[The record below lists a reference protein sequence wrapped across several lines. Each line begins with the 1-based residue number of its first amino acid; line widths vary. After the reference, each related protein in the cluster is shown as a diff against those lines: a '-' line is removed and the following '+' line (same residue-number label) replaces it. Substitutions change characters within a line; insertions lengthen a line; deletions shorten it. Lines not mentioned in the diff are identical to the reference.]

1 MHPTAFTRRAFL
13 KASVMA
19 GAVPLVSR
27 LAGAAENASSRP
39 LIAYVGTYSSP
50 LHDPKPTQVDR
61 PSGNGQ
67 GIHLFRVDRATGALA
82 PHDVFPLPTSP
93 SCLAL
98 NPAGTHLYSG
108 NETARSADGSG
119 TVSAFAIDP
128 ADGKLKLLNTVDSGG
143 AGPAHLSVHPSGRF
157 VLVANYFGG
166 TVAVLPI
173 QPDGRLGAASCIK
186 KDEGTVGPT
195 KPTNAPAGSFA
206 NSGHDQAHAH
216 MIEADPAGRF
226 VIHSDLGLDQLYV
239 WKFDDRSGILSPA
252 EAATVAL
259 PPGDGPRHFT
269 FHPKGRWFYSLQ
281 EEASNVVLFDYD
293 PATARLSSR
302 QTISTLPPGFT
313 GSSFGSEILLSA
325 DGKFLYAGNR
335 LHDTIAIFSIGDNGA
350 LSYVGEEWT
359 RGSYPRSFNFD
370 PSGTFLYCCNQR
382 GDNVVVFRV
391 DWKSGALAFTG
402 HYAPVG
408 NPSIIVFRDLAASR

>member
-1 MHPTAFTRRAFL
+1 
-13 KASVMA
+13 
-19 GAVPLVSR
+19 
-27 LAGAAENASSRP
+27 
-39 LIAYVGTYSSP
+39 
-50 LHDPKPTQVDR
+50 
-61 PSGNGQ
+61 
-67 GIHLFRVDRATGALA
+67 
-82 PHDVFPLPTSP
+82 
-93 SCLAL
+93 
-98 NPAGTHLYSG
+98 
-108 NETARSADGSG
+108 
-119 TVSAFAIDP
+119 
-128 ADGKLKLLNTVDSGG
+128 LLNTVDSGG

-173 QPDGRLGAASCIK
+173 QRDGSLGAASCIK

-206 NSGHDQAHAH
+206 ISGHDQAHAH
-216 MIEADPAGRF
+216 MIEADPSGRF

-239 WKFDDRSGILSPA
+239 WKFDDRAGTLSPA
-252 EAATVAL
+252 EVPTVAL

-293 PATARLSSR
+293 PATARLTAR

-325 DGKFLYAGNR
+325 DGKFVYAGNR
-335 LHDTIAIFSIGDNGA
+335 LHDTIAIFSIGENGT

-359 RGSYPRSFNFD
+359 RGSYPRNFNFD

-391 DWKSGALAFTG
+391 DRNNGALAFTG
-402 HYAPVG
+402 RYAPVG